1 MDIFA
6 NRIDFNL
13 ISLNLIMQKN
23 YLLFNL
29 LVLLFSM
36 TFNGLVVQSSSA
48 AVMANDYTPT
58 VTEDEVSVFLETSC
72 DNAKIWAWNDN
83 NGQFTEAA
91 WPGDAMTKVGTKD
104 GKNVFKWTYT
114 GGTEIPTGV
123 IFTHDGE
130 QKLVDGNL
138 EFKNH
143 GYYVEGNFT
152 KTIEIAPAGKVK
164 VFFDNAIENLKNVYC
179 YIYNGT
185 EASVEWPGVKMQLD
199 EETEYNGKKGY
210 YSLEV
215 PAAFLTGSFVIN
227 NGEAGSTLQ
236 GETVYVNGKVVT
248 AIENATIADVKKT
261 TDDAW
266 YSITGV
272 RISKPAQP
280 GLYIHNGK
288 KVIIRK

>member
-1 MDIFA
+1 MPTKSY
-6 NRIDFNL
+6 NSNL
-13 ISLNLIMQKN
+13 IHFVYAEILYVDLYTGIAAKHD
-23 YLLFNL
+23 FR
-29 LVLLFSM
+29 
-36 TFNGLVVQSSSA
+36 GSSSA
-48 AVMANDYTPT
+48 FAADYTPV
-58 VTEDEVSVFLETSC
+58 VTENEISVFLETSY
-72 DNAKIWAWNDN
+72 DNAKIWAWNN
-83 NGQFTEAA
+83 NKDQFIEAA

-104 GKNVFKWTYT
+104 GKNVLKWTYT

-123 IFTHDGE
+123 IFTHDGG
-130 QKLVDGNL
+130 QKLVDANL

-152 KTIEIAPAGKVK
+152 KTIETAPAGKVK
-164 VFFDNAIENLKNVYC
+164 VFFDNTIENLKNVYC

-215 PAAFLTGSFVIN
+215 PAAFLTGCFVIN

-248 AIENATIADVKKT
+248 AIENTTITAVKKT

>member
-6 NRIDFNL
+6 NGINSQL
-13 ISLNLIMQKN
+13 NILNLIMQKN

-29 LVLLFSM
+29 LVLLFGM
-36 TFNGLVVQSSSA
+36 TFNGLVVQPSSA
-48 AVMANDYTPT
+48 AVMANDYTPA
-58 VTEDEVSVFLETSC
+58 VTEDEVSVFLETSY
-72 DNAKIWAWNDN
+72 DNAKIWAWNDKVA
-83 NGQFTEAA
+83 QFTTAK
-91 WPGDAMTKVGTKD
+91 WPGDAMTLMGTKD

-114 GGTEIPTGV
+114 AGTEIPTGV

-130 QKLVDGNL
+130 KLNGGDQ

-143 GYYVEGNFT
+143 GYYVEGKYT
-152 KTIEIAPAGKVK
+152 KTIETAPAGKVK
-164 VFFDNAIENLKNVYC
+164 VFFDNTIENLKNVYC

-215 PAAFLTGSFVIN
+215 PAAFLTGCFVIN

-248 AIENATIADVKKT
+248 AIENTTITAVKKT

-272 RISKPAQP
+272 RIKKPTQP

>member
-1 MDIFA
+1 
-6 NRIDFNL
+6 
-13 ISLNLIMQKN
+13 MQKN

-29 LVLLFSM
+29 LVLLFGM
-36 TFNGLVVQSSSA
+36 TFNGLVVQPSSA
-48 AVMANDYTPT
+48 AVMANDYTPA
-58 VTEDEVSVFLETSC
+58 VTEDEVSVFLETSY
-72 DNAKIWAWNDN
+72 DNAKIWAWNDKV
-83 NGQFTEAA
+83 GQFTTAA
-91 WPGDAMTKVGTKD
+91 WPGDAMTLMGTKD

-114 GGTEIPTGV
+114 AGTEIPTGV
-123 IFTHDGE
+123 IFSHDGE
-130 QKLVDGNL
+130 KLNGGDQ

-143 GYYVEGNFT
+143 GYYVEGKYT
-152 KTIEIAPAGKVK
+152 KTIETAPAGKVK
-164 VFFDNAIENLKNVYC
+164 VFFDNTIENLKNVYC

-215 PAAFLTGSFVIN
+215 PAAFLTGCFVIN

-248 AIENATIADVKKT
+248 AIENATIGDVKKT

>member
-1 MDIFA
+1 MSMCEVTSPDLKRLRA
-6 NRIDFNL
+6 VRLACGGAVACCCDVRDVV
-13 ISLNLIMQKN
+13 
-23 YLLFNL
+23 L
-29 LVLLFSM
+29 LV
-36 TFNGLVVQSSSA
+36 
-48 AVMANDYTPT
+48 
-58 VTEDEVSVFLETSC
+58 VSLMVGAE
-72 DNAKIWAWNDN
+72 
-83 NGQFTEAA
+83 EA
-91 WPGDAMTKVGTKD
+91 
-104 GKNVFKWTYT
+104 
-114 GGTEIPTGV
+114 
-123 IFTHDGE
+123 
-130 QKLVDGNL
+130 NL

-152 KTIEIAPAGKVK
+152 KTIETAPAGKVK
-164 VFFDNAIENLKNVYC
+164 VFFDNTIENLKNVYC

-215 PAAFLTGSFVIN
+215 PADFLTGCFVIN

-248 AIENATIADVKKT
+248 AIENTTITAVKKT

>member
-1 MDIFA
+1 
-6 NRIDFNL
+6 
-13 ISLNLIMQKN
+13 MQKF
-23 YLLFNL
+23 YTLICT
-29 LVLLFSM
+29 LVLLLSM
-36 TFNGLVVQSSSA
+36 TFVAPAPAFA
-48 AVMANDYTPT
+48 ADYTPV
-58 VTEDEVSVFLETSC
+58 VTENEISVFLETSY
-72 DNAKIWAWNDN
+72 DNAKIWAWNN
-83 NGQFTEAA
+83 NKGQFIEAA

-123 IFTHDGE
+123 IFTHDGG
-130 QKLVDGNL
+130 QKLVDGDL

-152 KTIEIAPAGKVK
+152 KTIEIAPEGKVK
-164 VFFDNAIENLKNVYC
+164 VFFDNTIENLKNVYC

-261 TDDAW
+261 ADDAW

>member
-36 TFNGLVVQSSSA
+36 TFNGLVVQPSSA

-72 DNAKIWAWNDN
+72 DNAKIWAWNDKVEK
-83 NGQFTEAA
+83 FTTAG
-91 WPGDAMTKVGTKD
+91 WPGDAMTLMETKD

-130 QKLVDGNL
+130 QKLNGGDQ
-138 EFKNH
+138 EFVNH
-143 GYYVEGNFT
+143 GYYVEGKYT
-152 KTIEIAPAGKVK
+152 KTIEGAAGKVM
-164 VFFDNAIENLKNVYC
+164 VFFDNSTANLKDVYC

-185 EASVEWPGVKMQLD
+185 TAAQEWPGIKMSLD
-199 EETEYNGKKGY
+199 NETEYNGRKGY
-210 YSLEV
+210 YTVEV
-215 PAAFLTGSFVIN
+215 PQAFLTGCFVIN

-248 AIENATIADVKKT
+248 AIENTTITAVKKT

>member
-1 MDIFA
+1 MNIFA
-6 NRIDFNL
+6 NGINSQL
-13 ISLNLIMQKN
+13 NILNLIMQKN

-29 LVLLFSM
+29 LVLLFGM
-36 TFNGLVVQSSSA
+36 TFNGLVVQPSSA

-58 VTEDEVSVFLETSC
+58 VTEDEVSVFLETSY
-72 DNAKIWAWNDN
+72 DNAKIWAWNDKV
-83 NGQFTEAA
+83 GQFTTAA
-91 WPGDAMTKVGTKD
+91 WPGDAMTLMGTKD

-114 GGTEIPTGV
+114 AGTEIPTGV
-123 IFTHDGE
+123 IFTHDG
-130 QKLVDGNL
+130 QKLNGGDQ
-138 EFKNH
+138 EFKNY
-143 GYYVEGNFT
+143 GYYVEGKYT
-152 KTIEIAPAGKVK
+152 KTIETAPAGKVK
-164 VFFDNAIENLKNVYC
+164 VFFDNTIENLKNVYC

-215 PAAFLTGSFVIN
+215 PAAFLTGCFVIN

-236 GETVYVNGKVVT
+236 GETVYVDGKVVT
-248 AIENATIADVKKT
+248 AIENTTITAVKKT

>member
-36 TFNGLVVQSSSA
+36 TFNGLVVQPSSA

-72 DNAKIWAWNDN
+72 DNAKIWAWNDKVEK
-83 NGQFTEAA
+83 FTTAG
-91 WPGDAMTKVGTKD
+91 WPGDAMTLMGTKD

-130 QKLVDGNL
+130 QKLNGGNQ

-143 GYYVEGNFT
+143 GYYVEGKYT
-152 KTIEIAPAGKVK
+152 KTIETAPAGKVK
-164 VFFDNAIENLKNVYC
+164 VFFDNSIENLKNVYC

-215 PAAFLTGSFVIN
+215 PAAFLTGYFVIN
-227 NGEAGSTLQ
+227 NGAAASNLA
-236 GETVYVNGKVVT
+236 GETVYVNGTVT
-248 AIENATIADVKKT
+248 AIETTTMTDVKKAT
-261 TDDAW
+261 NDAW
-266 YSITGV
+266 YTISGI
-272 RISKPAQP
+272 RIKKPTQA

>member
-36 TFNGLVVQSSSA
+36 TFNGLVVQPSSA

-58 VTEDEVSVFLETSC
+58 VTEDEVSVFLETSY
-72 DNAKIWAWNDN
+72 DNAKIWAWNDKV
-83 NGQFTEAA
+83 GQFTTAA
-91 WPGDAMTKVGTKD
+91 WPGDAMTLMGTKD

-114 GGTEIPTGV
+114 AGTEIPTGV

-130 QKLVDGNL
+130 QKLNGGNQ
-138 EFKNH
+138 EYVNH
-143 GYYVEGNFT
+143 GYYVEGKYE
-152 KTIEIAPAGKVK
+152 KTITPGPEGKVM
-164 VFFDNAIENLKNVYC
+164 VFFDNSTANLADVYC
-179 YIYNGT
+179 YIYDGT
-185 EASVEWPGVKMQLD
+185 KAAQEWPGLKMSLD
-199 EETEYNGKKGY
+199 NETEYNGKKGY
-210 YSLEV
+210 YTVEV
-215 PAAFLTGSFVIN
+215 PAAFVTGYFVIN
-227 NGEAGSTLQ
+227 NGQNGSVLT
-236 GETVYVNGKVVT
+236 GETVYVSGQ
-248 AIENATIADVKKT
+248 ASSIENTTLQEVKKT
-261 TDDAW
+261 ENNAW
-266 YSITGV
+266 YTLTGM
-272 RISKPAQP
+272 RIGKPAQP

>member
-1 MDIFA
+1 
-6 NRIDFNL
+6 
-13 ISLNLIMQKN
+13 MQKN

-36 TFNGLVVQSSSA
+36 TFNGLVVQPSSA

-58 VTEDEVSVFLETSC
+58 VTEDEVSVFLETSY
-72 DNAKIWAWNDN
+72 DNAKIWAWNDKVA
-83 NGQFTEAA
+83 QFTTAS
-91 WPGDAMTKVGTKD
+91 WPGDAMTLVGTKG

-114 GGTEIPTGV
+114 AGTEIPTGV

-130 QKLVDGNL
+130 KLNGGDQ

-143 GYYVEGNFT
+143 GYYVEGKYT
-152 KTIEIAPAGKVK
+152 KTIETAPAGKVK
-164 VFFDNAIENLKNVYC
+164 VFFDNTIENLKNVYC

-215 PAAFLTGSFVIN
+215 PAAFLTGCFVIN
-227 NGEAGSTLQ
+227 NGEAGSALQ

-261 TDDAW
+261 ADDAW

>member
-1 MDIFA
+1 
-6 NRIDFNL
+6 
-13 ISLNLIMQKN
+13 MQKFSTM
-23 YLLFNL
+23 LCTLAMLFGMMMAPGNAL
-29 LVLLFSM
+29 
-36 TFNGLVVQSSSA
+36 A
-48 AVMANDYTPT
+48 AVTADDYTPT
-58 VTEDEVSVFLETSC
+58 VTEDEVSVFLETSY
-72 DNAKIWAWNDN
+72 DNAKIWAWNDKVK
-83 NGQFTEAA
+83 QFTTAA
-91 WPGDAMTKVGTKD
+91 WPGDAMTLMGTKD

-114 GGTEIPTGV
+114 GEIPTGV

-130 QKLVDGNL
+130 KLVDGNL
-138 EFKNH
+138 DFKNH

-152 KTIEIAPAGKVK
+152 KTIETAPAGKVK

-215 PAAFLTGSFVIN
+215 PAAFLTGCFVIN

-248 AIENATIADVKKT
+248 AIENTTITAVKKT

-272 RISKPAQP
+272 RIKKPTQP

>member
-6 NRIDFNL
+6 NGINSQL
-13 ISLNLIMQKN
+13 NILNLIMQKN

-29 LVLLFSM
+29 LVLLFGM
-36 TFNGLVVQSSSA
+36 TFNGLVVQPSSA
-48 AVMANDYTPT
+48 AVMANDYTPA
-58 VTEDEVSVFLETSC
+58 VTEDEVSVFLETSY
-72 DNAKIWAWNDN
+72 DNAKIWAWNDKVK
-83 NGQFTEAA
+83 QFTTAA
-91 WPGDAMTKVGTKD
+91 WPGDAMTLMGTKD

-114 GGTEIPTGV
+114 AGTEIPTGV

-130 QKLVDGNL
+130 KLNGGDQ

-143 GYYVEGNFT
+143 GYYVEGKYT
-152 KTIEIAPAGKVK
+152 KTIETAPAGKVK
-164 VFFDNAIENLKNVYC
+164 VFFDNTIENLKNVYC

-215 PAAFLTGSFVIN
+215 PAAFLTGCFVIN
-227 NGEAGSTLQ
+227 NGEPGSTLQ

-248 AIENATIADVKKT
+248 AIENTTITAVKKT